1 VNDSLK
7 EKWVERAAFGARD
20 RWLLF
25 LRRHFFCQTYFVFKG
40 KKERK
45 KERGAMGGFATTSR
59 LFATAAAEDTK
70 GTKTGIETKEDF
82 AKNHWAKLIRVAS
95 TKFK

>member
-1 VNDSLK
+1 LAQGTDGSCFCGGTFFAKLT
-7 EKWVERAAFGARD
+7 
-20 RWLLF
+20 LF
-25 LRRHFFCQTYFVFKG
+25 LRAR